1 MTGGQR
7 ILAPCPNTDSGC
19 LQAHGWKDP
28 LQVTWLQWPWEGGL
42 SG

>member
-1 MTGGQR
+1 MTGGQGIVVPHPR
-7 ILAPCPNTDSGC
+7 RS
-19 LQAHGWKDP
+19 WKDP